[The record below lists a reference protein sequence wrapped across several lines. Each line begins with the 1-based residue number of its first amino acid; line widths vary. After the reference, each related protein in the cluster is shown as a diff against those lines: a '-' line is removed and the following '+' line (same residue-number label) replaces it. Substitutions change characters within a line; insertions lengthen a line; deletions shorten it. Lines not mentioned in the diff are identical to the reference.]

1 MPAAREIIRSGPD
14 NCLIIPD
21 RVAIPFI
28 EGDGVGP
35 DIWKT
40 SVEVFNAAV
49 TKAYDGKRSIRW
61 LEVLAGEKAY
71 ARTGHW
77 LPEETLESLKK
88 YRIGIKGPLGTPVG
102 GGFRSLNVVLRQN
115 LDLYACIRPVKY
127 IPGVPSPLKDPGK
140 VDIVVFRE
148 NMEDLYAG
156 IEWPSQTPEAAK
168 VIEFLNNEMGQ
179 KIRTD
184 SAIGIKPMSPFNSKR
199 LIRKAIHWAL
209 DHQRPSVT
217 LVHKGNILKFT
228 EGGFRDW
235 GYDLAREEFSRKTIA
250 ETDLASGG
258 NAHGKVVIK
267 DRLVDAMFQ
276 QILLRPEEYSVL
288 AMPNLNGDYM
298 SDALAAEVGGLGMAP
313 GANVGDGLAV
323 FEATH
328 GSAPKYAGKDRVNP
342 GALILSGAF
351 MFDYMGWREV
361 SAIIRSSL
369 QQTIQAKIVTYDLA
383 RQIKGAT
390 EVKGREFGQAII
402 KNMK

>member
-1 MPAAREIIRSGPD
+1 MPAAREIIQSGPD

-390 EVKGREFGQAII
+390 EVKGREFGQAIVN
-402 KNMK
+402 NMK

>member
-1 MPAAREIIRSGPD
+1 MPAAREIIQSGPD

-102 GGFRSLNVVLRQN
+102 GGFRSLNVTLRQN

-342 GALILSGAF
+342 GALILSGAL

>member
-1 MPAAREIIRSGPD
+1 MPAAPEIIQLGPD
-14 NCLIIPD
+14 NRPLVPD

-28 EGDGVGP
+28 KGDGVGP

-49 TKAYDGKRSIRW
+49 TKAHDGKRSIHW

-71 ARTGHW
+71 TRTGQW
-77 LPEETLESLKK
+77 LPDETLESFKK

-102 GGFRSLNVVLRQN
+102 GGFRSLNVALRLN

-235 GYDLAREEFSRKTIA
+235 GYDLAREEFSEKTIA

-323 FEATH
+323 FESTH

-342 GALILSGAF
+342 SALILSGAL

-361 SAIIRSSL
+361 STIIRSSL